1 MCLRDGSCGSGDHPS
16 DHDAQFGYAE
26 LVTDFRSSTFAFVLR
41 RSLVAG
47 QLSVQLKTGR
57 YEMATRL
64 QWWRDR
70 LRDPEW
76 MLALA
81 TIALGVIAFAFYF
94 TILWISMPVAT
105 GYIGPALRG
114 LPSVF

>member
-1 MCLRDGSCGSGDHPS
+1 
-16 DHDAQFGYAE
+16 
-26 LVTDFRSSTFAFVLR
+26 
-41 RSLVAG
+41 
-47 QLSVQLKTGR
+47 
-57 YEMATRL
+57 L

-94 TILWISMPVAT
+94 TILWISMPVVT

-114 LPSVF
+114 LPPVF

>member
-1 MCLRDGSCGSGDHPS
+1 
-16 DHDAQFGYAE
+16 
-26 LVTDFRSSTFAFVLR
+26 
-41 RSLVAG
+41 
-47 QLSVQLKTGR
+47 
-57 YEMATRL
+57 MATRL

-81 TIALGVIAFAFYF
+81 TIALGVIAFTFYF
-94 TILWISMPVAT
+94 TILWISMPVVT

-114 LPSVF
+114 LRYSEGRKCRSTAVCNELDFWHYQRSV

>member
-1 MCLRDGSCGSGDHPS
+1 
-16 DHDAQFGYAE
+16 
-26 LVTDFRSSTFAFVLR
+26 
-41 RSLVAG
+41 
-47 QLSVQLKTGR
+47 
-57 YEMATRL
+57 L

-76 MLALA
+76 IPALA

-94 TILWISMPVAT
+94 TILWISMPVVT

-114 LPSVF
+114 LPPVF

>member
-1 MCLRDGSCGSGDHPS
+1 
-16 DHDAQFGYAE
+16 
-26 LVTDFRSSTFAFVLR
+26 
-41 RSLVAG
+41 
-47 QLSVQLKTGR
+47 
-57 YEMATRL
+57 MATRL

-94 TILWISMPVAT
+94 TILWISMPVVT

-114 LPSVF
+114 LPPVF